1 MSDQKPPARTG
12 PSWDET
18 LEDLAQRRAAAR
30 AMGGSERLEKRKA
43 PGRLNARERVDEL
56 LDPGSFHEFGTLV
69 GGDVPADGIV
79 AGSGTINGRPVMV
92 GSEDFTTLAG
102 TIGGGSNAKR
112 YRAAELALRDRM
124 PFVMLLEG
132 AGARTGG
139 HGGRSPTDLIV
150 QSQCSGRVPVVSAV
164 MGASA
169 GHGALIVPMSDFSVM
184 TADAAVFTAGPPV
197 VKESLGEE
205 ISKQDLGGPRVA
217 IPSGLIHNVAPD
229 DPSALQLIRDYLS
242 YFPSSAWSYPPSR
255 GARDGDDQGPRPTDE
270 LLDIVPRD
278 SRKVYDMRR
287 VIDVIVDNGDWSE
300 VQPGFGGAV
309 ICGLAH
315 LGGEPIAI
323 VANQPRVLAG
333 SIDANAADKAAH
345 FIMVADSFHLP
356 LVFLADNPGVLPGSA
371 SERAAILRSGAR
383 MFAAQTQATTVKLHL
398 LLRKAYGFGSMV
410 MSMISFDRQSATFAY
425 PGATLG
431 VMGAGAMSRAKGAD
445 SDEAAELR
453 AAELGASYRSASTL
467 GVDELID
474 PRETRDALLH
484 ALQRALW
491 RRQAAP
497 EPVSRTAITP

>member
-1 MSDQKPPARTG
+1 
-12 PSWDET
+12 
-18 LEDLAQRRAAAR
+18 
-30 AMGGSERLEKRKA
+30 MGGPERLEKRKA

-92 GSEDFTTLAG
+92 GCEDFTTLAG

-112 YRAAELALRDRM
+112 YRAAEPALRDRM
-124 PFVMLLEG
+124 PFIMLLEG

-205 ISKQDLGGPRVA
+205 ISKEDLGGPRVA
-217 IPSGLIHNVAPD
+217 IPSGLVHNLAPD
-229 DPSALQLIRDYLS
+229 NPAALQMIRDYLS
-242 YFPSSAWSYPPSR
+242 YFPSSAWSYPPGV
-255 GARDGDDQGPRPTDE
+255 GAGSDQGPRRTDE

-287 VIDVIVDNGDWSE
+287 VIDVIVDNGAWFE
-300 VQPGFGGAV
+300 VQPGFGAAV
-309 ICGLAH
+309 ICALAH

-333 SIDANAADKAAH
+333 SVDANAADKAAH

-398 LLRKAYGFGSMV
+398 LMRKAYGFGSMV
-410 MSMISFDRQSATFAY
+410 MAMISFDQQSATFMY

-474 PRETRDALLH
+474 PRETRDALLQ
-484 ALQRALW
+484 ALQRGLW
-491 RRQAAP
+491 RRQAAA

>member
-1 MSDQKPPARTG
+1 VSDQKPLAGTG

-18 LEDLAQRRAAAR
+18 LDDLAQRRTAAR
-30 AMGGSERLEKRKA
+30 AMGGPERLEKRTV
-43 PGRLNARERVDEL
+43 PGRLNARERVAQL
-56 LDPGSFHEFGTLV
+56 LDPGSFVEFGTLV

-79 AGSGTINGRPVMV
+79 TGSGTINGRPVMV
-92 GSEDFTTLAG
+92 GCEDFTTLAG

-205 ISKQDLGGPRVA
+205 ISKEDLGGPRVA
-217 IPSGLIHNVAPD
+217 IPSGLIHNLAPD
-229 DPSALQLIRDYLS
+229 DASALQMIRDYLS
-242 YFPSSAWSYPPSR
+242 DFPSSACSYPPR
-255 GARDGDDQGPRPTDE
+255 RDTNDGGDRGPRRTDE

-278 SRKVYDMRR
+278 SRKVYDMRK
-287 VIDVIVDNGDWSE
+287 VIDVIVDDGAWFE

-309 ICGLAH
+309 ICALAH

-398 LLRKAYGFGSMV
+398 LMRKAYGFGSMV
-410 MSMISFDRQSATFAY
+410 MAMISFDQQSATFAY

-431 VMGAGAMSRAKGAD
+431 VMGAGAMSRATGAD
-445 SDEAAELR
+445 SDEAADLR

-474 PRETRDALLH
+474 PRETRDALLQG
-484 ALQRALW
+484 LQRGLW
-491 RRQAAP
+491 RRQAAA

>member
-1 MSDQKPPARTG
+1 VTDQKSSAPTG

-18 LEDLAQRRAAAR
+18 LDDLARRRAAAR
-30 AMGGSERLEKRKA
+30 AMGGPERLEKRKA
-43 PGRLNARERVDEL
+43 PGRLNARERVEEL

-79 AGSGTINGRPVMV
+79 AGSGTITGRPVMV

-124 PFVMLLEG
+124 PFIMLLEG

-205 ISKQDLGGPRVA
+205 ISKEDLGGPRVA
-217 IPSGLIHNVAPD
+217 VPSGLIHNVAPD
-229 DPSALQLIRDYLS
+229 DPSALQMIRDYLS
-242 YFPSSAWSYPPSR
+242 FLPSSAWSYPPR
-255 GARDGDDQGPRPTDE
+255 IDGSDQGPRRVDE

-287 VIDVIVDNGDWSE
+287 VIDVIVDNGDWFE

-309 ICGLAH
+309 ICALAH

-371 SERAAILRSGAR
+371 SERAGILRSGAR
-383 MFAAQTQATTVKLHL
+383 MFAAQTQATTVKLHVL
-398 LLRKAYGFGSMV
+398 MRKAYGFGSMV
-410 MSMISFDRQSATFAY
+410 MAMISFDQQSATFAY

-484 ALQRALW
+484 SLQRAVW
-491 RRQAAP
+491 RRQAPP

>member
-1 MSDQKPPARTG
+1 VT
-12 PSWDET
+12 
-18 LEDLAQRRAAAR
+18 
-30 AMGGSERLEKRKA
+30 
-43 PGRLNARERVDEL
+43 
-56 LDPGSFHEFGTLV
+56 
-69 GGDVPADGIV
+69 
-79 AGSGTINGRPVMV
+79 
-92 GSEDFTTLAG
+92 
-102 TIGGGSNAKR
+102 
-112 YRAAELALRDRM
+112 
-124 PFVMLLEG
+124 

-287 VIDVIVDNGDWSE
+287 VIDVIVDNGDWFE

-345 FIMVADSFHLP
+345 FIMVADSFHVP

-398 LLRKAYGFGSMV
+398 LMRKAYGFGSMV
-410 MSMISFDRQSATFAY
+410 MAMISFDQQSATFAY

-431 VMGAGAMSRAKGAD
+431 VMGAGAMGRATGAD
-445 SDEAAELR
+445 SDETAELR